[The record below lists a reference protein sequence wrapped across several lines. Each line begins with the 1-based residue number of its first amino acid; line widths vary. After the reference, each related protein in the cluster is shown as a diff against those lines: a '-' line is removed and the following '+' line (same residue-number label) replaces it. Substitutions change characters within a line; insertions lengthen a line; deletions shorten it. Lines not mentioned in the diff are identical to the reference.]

1 MRPCHLLLLG
11 TVALAPGTA
20 LAVPA
25 YTVTDLGTLGGGFS
39 LGFDIN
45 ARGQVTGLSHISTFD
60 AHAFVWDPATGMRD
74 LGTLGGDQSFGNG
87 INANGQVTGSS
98 RLAGTFDT
106 HAFVWDPATGMRDL
120 NDLVAPG
127 TGWILEGGSGIND
140 AGQIAGSGTIGGE
153 RHAFLLTPVT
163 VAEVPEPGTLALMG
177 AGVIGLGL
185 FRRRKGS

>member
-1 MRPCHLLLLG
+1 MRLHHLLLLG
-11 TVALAPGTA
+11 TLALAPGTA

-25 YTVTDLGTLGGGFS
+25 YTFT
-39 LGFDIN
+39 
-45 ARGQVTGLSHISTFD
+45 
-60 AHAFVWDPATGMRD
+60 D

-87 INANGQVTGSS
+87 INARGQVTGYSYP
-98 RLAGTFDT
+98 AGTFVG